1 MIDIRHYE
9 PQSASEWNAFVAESK
24 NGTFLFDRRYMDYHS
39 DRFADSSFMVYR
51 DGRLFALLPANREG
65 DVLCSHRGLT
75 YGGLVTGPSATA
87 SAVVET
93 FEAVNAYLRGEGLRR
108 VVYKAV
114 PWIYH
119 RVPAEEDLYALFRVC
134 RARLVARDISSTI
147 MQPHRLKWHRDRR
160 YGINRCRNN
169 GVAVELSDDFE
180 GFWPVLE
187 DNLMRSH
194 GARPVHSL
202 GEIRLLKSR
211 FPDNI
216 LLYVARATAG
226 CLAEPC
232 FMSRHRWCTHS
243 IFRRRPRVRRC
254 VSSMRYTTEY
264 STATLPTACISTS
277 ASRPKT
283 AAACS
288 MNRSST
294 RKRGSAGAACATTG
308 MSGACSR
315 GPAGRPKPR
324 HCLAA
329 DSLKH
334 ISR

>member
-1 MIDIRHYE
+1 
-9 PQSASEWNAFVAESK
+9 VAESK

-39 DRFADSSFMVYR
+39 DRFADSSLMVYR
-51 DGRLFALLPANREG
+51 DGRLFALFPANREG

-87 SAVVET
+87 SAVVEA

-119 RVPAEEDLYALFRVC
+119 RVPSEEDLYALFRVC
-134 RARLVARDISSTI
+134 RARLVARDISSAI

-216 LLYVARATAG
+216 LLYVARRDG
-226 CLAEPC
+226 
-232 FMSRHRWCTHS
+232 
-243 IFRRRPRVRRC
+243 RVLGGT
-254 VSSMRYTTEY
+254 VLYITPQVVHAQY
-264 STATLPTACISTS
+264 IS
-277 ASRPKT
+277 ASAEGKALRVIDAIYDRILNGDFADCLYFDFGK
-283 AAACS
+283 
-288 MNRSST
+288 ST
-294 RKRGSAGAACATTG
+294 EDCGRVLNESLIYQKEGFGGRGVCY
-308 MSGACSR
+308 
-315 GPAGRPKPR
+315 
-324 HCLAA
+324 
-329 DSLKH
+329 DWYEWSL
-334 ISR
+334 

>member
-39 DRFADSSFMVYR
+39 DRFADSSLMVYR

-87 SAVVET
+87 SAVVEA

-119 RVPAEEDLYALFRVC
+119 RIPAEEDLYALFRVC
-134 RARLVARDISSTI
+134 RARLVARDISSAI

-169 GVAVELSDDFE
+169 GVEISRSDDFE
-180 GFWPVLE
+180 AFWPLLD

-194 GARPVHSL
+194 GVHPVHSL
-202 GEIRLLKSR
+202 GEIRLLKGR
-211 FPDNI
+211 FERSI
-216 LLYVARATAG
+216 VLYVARREGVVLGGTVLYITPQVVHAQY
-226 CLAEPC
+226 
-232 FMSRHRWCTHS
+232 
-243 IFRRRPRVRRC
+243 I
-254 VSSMRYTTEY
+254 
-264 STATLPTACISTS
+264 S
-277 ASRPKT
+277 ASPEGKALRVIDAIYNKILNEDF
-283 AAACS
+283 ADGLYFDFGK
-288 MNRSST
+288 ST
-294 RKRGSAGAACATTG
+294 EDCGRVLNTSLIYQKEGFGGRGVCYDTYEWDV
-308 MSGACSR
+308 R
-315 GPAGRPKPR
+315 
-324 HCLAA
+324 
-329 DSLKH
+329 
-334 ISR
+334 

>member
-39 DRFADSSFMVYR
+39 DRFADLSLMVYR

-87 SAVVET
+87 LAVVEA

-134 RARLVARDISSTI
+134 RARLVARDISSAI

-216 LLYVARATAG
+216 LLYVARRDG
-226 CLAEPC
+226 
-232 FMSRHRWCTHS
+232 
-243 IFRRRPRVRRC
+243 RVLGGT
-254 VSSMRYTTEY
+254 VLYVTPQVVHAQY
-264 STATLPTACISTS
+264 IS
-277 ASRPKT
+277 ASAEGKALRVIDAIYDRILNGDFADCLYFDFGK
-283 AAACS
+283 
-288 MNRSST
+288 ST
-294 RKRGSAGAACATTG
+294 EDCGRVLNESLIYQKEGFGGRGVCY
-308 MSGACSR
+308 
-315 GPAGRPKPR
+315 
-324 HCLAA
+324 
-329 DSLKH
+329 DWYEWSL
-334 ISR
+334 

>member
-39 DRFADSSFMVYR
+39 DRFADSSLMVYR

-87 SAVVET
+87 SAVVEA
-93 FEAVNAYLRGEGLRR
+93 FEAVNAYLLGEGLRR

-134 RARLVARDISSTI
+134 RARLVARDISSAI

-216 LLYVARATAG
+216 LLYVARRDG
-226 CLAEPC
+226 
-232 FMSRHRWCTHS
+232 
-243 IFRRRPRVRRC
+243 RVLGGT
-254 VSSMRYTTEY
+254 VLYVTPQVVHAQY
-264 STATLPTACISTS
+264 IS
-277 ASRPKT
+277 ASAEGKALRVIDAIYDRILNGDFADCLYFDFGK
-283 AAACS
+283 
-288 MNRSST
+288 ST
-294 RKRGSAGAACATTG
+294 EDCGRVLNESLIYQKEGFGGRGVCY
-308 MSGACSR
+308 
-315 GPAGRPKPR
+315 
-324 HCLAA
+324 
-329 DSLKH
+329 DWYEWSL
-334 ISR
+334 

>member
-9 PQSASEWNAFVAESK
+9 PQSASEWNAFVPESK

-39 DRFADSSFMVYR
+39 DRFADSSLMVYR

-87 SAVVET
+87 SAVVEV

-134 RARLVARDISSTI
+134 RARLVARDISSAI

-216 LLYVARATAG
+216 LLYVARRDG
-226 CLAEPC
+226 
-232 FMSRHRWCTHS
+232 
-243 IFRRRPRVRRC
+243 RVLGGT
-254 VSSMRYTTEY
+254 VLYVTPQVVHAQY
-264 STATLPTACISTS
+264 IS
-277 ASRPKT
+277 ASAEGKALRVIDAIYDRILNGDFADCLYFDFGK
-283 AAACS
+283 
-288 MNRSST
+288 ST
-294 RKRGSAGAACATTG
+294 EDCGRVLNESLIYQKEGFGGRGVCY
-308 MSGACSR
+308 
-315 GPAGRPKPR
+315 
-324 HCLAA
+324 
-329 DSLKH
+329 DWYEWSL
-334 ISR
+334 

>member
-39 DRFADSSFMVYR
+39 DRFADLSLMVYR

-87 SAVVET
+87 SAVVEA

-134 RARLVARDISSTI
+134 RARLVARDISSAI

-216 LLYVARATAG
+216 LLYVARRDG
-226 CLAEPC
+226 
-232 FMSRHRWCTHS
+232 
-243 IFRRRPRVRRC
+243 RVLGGT
-254 VSSMRYTTEY
+254 VLYVTPQVVHAQY
-264 STATLPTACISTS
+264 IS
-277 ASRPKT
+277 ASAEGKALRVIDAIYDRILNGDFADCLYFDFGK
-283 AAACS
+283 
-288 MNRSST
+288 ST
-294 RKRGSAGAACATTG
+294 EDCGRVLNESLIYQKEGFGGRGVCY
-308 MSGACSR
+308 
-315 GPAGRPKPR
+315 
-324 HCLAA
+324 
-329 DSLKH
+329 DWYEWSL
-334 ISR
+334 

>member
-9 PQSASEWNAFVAESK
+9 PQSASEWNAFVDESK

-134 RARLVARDISSTI
+134 RARLVARDISSAI

-216 LLYVARATAG
+216 LLYVARRDG
-226 CLAEPC
+226 
-232 FMSRHRWCTHS
+232 
-243 IFRRRPRVRRC
+243 RVLGGT
-254 VSSMRYTTEY
+254 VLYVTPQVVHAQY
-264 STATLPTACISTS
+264 IS
-277 ASRPKT
+277 ASAEGKALRVIDAIYDRILNGDFADCLYFDFGK
-283 AAACS
+283 
-288 MNRSST
+288 ST
-294 RKRGSAGAACATTG
+294 EDCGRVLNESLIYQKEGFGGRGVCY
-308 MSGACSR
+308 
-315 GPAGRPKPR
+315 
-324 HCLAA
+324 
-329 DSLKH
+329 DWYEWSL
-334 ISR
+334 